1 MLISS
6 GRGGGIHA
14 KLTNGSKR
22 TQLRL
27 RNPHGNG
34 NVERSAK
41 LTIKSDRSCAK
52 VRHTACF
59 RASRGRT
66 RRAATIIRLVVSN
79 GVNVRVEFHTTEE
92 IKREID
98 RLFEIQHQALDRA
111 TFLGMTP
118 DEAKEMEARRKVI
131 TTLVDKLVERKR
143 QTPKI
148 RH

>member
-1 MLISS
+1 M
-6 GRGGGIHA
+6 
-14 KLTNGSKR
+14 
-22 TQLRL
+22 
-27 RNPHGNG
+27 
-34 NVERSAK
+34 
-41 LTIKSDRSCAK
+41 
-52 VRHTACF
+52 
-59 RASRGRT
+59 
-66 RRAATIIRLVVSN
+66 SN

-131 TTLVDKLVERKR
+131 TTLVDKLVELKG